1 MCREEVLDVV
11 VGVFGDA
18 GALLGVYDLAVGEFP
33 SVVCIDN
40 LTVVLDLSIVDSYD
54 LVWFVGRCSV

>member
-1 MCREEVLDVV
+1 M
-11 VGVFGDA
+11 VGVFSDT